1 MSNGFLKPLLRSLL
15 FSYIATAI
23 LLSALAF
30 GLYKL
35 RLRPAQVSAAVNIIY
50 ALTCFFGGLL
60 AGKALRQRRFFWGL
74 LTGLAY
80 FLVLLLMS
88 AALGKGITADMG
100 QILTVLGICAAAGT
114 IGGMAS

>member
-30 GLYKL
+30 GLYNL

-50 ALTCFFGGLL
+50 ALTCFFGGFL
-60 AGKALRQRRFFWGL
+60 AGKALRQRRFFWGFL
-74 LTGLAY
+74 LGALY
-80 FLVLLLMS
+80 FAVLF
-88 AALGKGITADMG
+88 AASFLLGKGLPMDTG
-100 QILTVLGICAAAGT
+100 QLLRTFIMCAASGT
-114 IGGMAS
+114 IGGMLS